1 MRYFKKVVGKQ
12 VYLSP
17 INADDTE
24 KYTEWLSDIE
34 ITKNLS
40 LAGRIFTVE
49 SERQALLTIGTD
61 NFAIV
66 ASEKDLLIG
75 NCGYLGISNSQRH
88 AEVGI
93 FIGDKDYLGKGYG
106 TEAMQLLLDFGFN
119 IRNYH
124 SLRLRVRS
132 FNKRAIAC
140 YEKCG
145 FKPAG
150 RFREAGMLN
159 GEYFDD
165 ILMDILEDEFR
176 VLQAVNK

>member
-17 INADDTE
+17 INADDAE

-34 ITKNLS
+34 ITRNLS
-40 LAGRIFTVE
+40 NAGRIYSVE
-49 SERQALLTIGTD
+49 SERQALQSITAD
-61 NFAIV
+61 NLAIIAV
-66 ASEKDLLIG
+66 EGNVLIG
-75 NCGYLGISNSQRH
+75 NCGYLNINASQRR

-124 SLRLRVRS
+124 SLQLRVRS

-165 ILMDILEDEFR
+165 ILMDILENEFR
-176 VLQAVNK
+176 ALQAVNK